1 MASTSEELSSGLLG
15 GGVAALVLYSQ
26 ANTMKTGAL
35 YSAGMELV
43 TGFKNT
49 PGFHSGNAPVMQIG
63 SRVFTDSPLGKSGS
77 LFTQS
82 NLPAGFSSLDE
93 AALKQTDIANRRL
106 TNSGFRTS
114 AANMIIPIAGT
125 AIFGA
130 MAYSEGGGEALGRFA
145 IEDVMANYYGNIAAQ
160 NIGTLNSSNQ
170 GRLASSLS
178 ADVKALNQGTMTQN
192 YRTIMGSSIV
202 GRTMPVL
209 AAYSGANLGFEVGQS
224 IGEGLNN
231 VLFAGEGSS
240 LLGISGGILGA
251 AGGAKL
257 GAMAGSSLF
266 SLATSALLVGGAMV
280 ATEVTGN
287 ILSSGF
293 KRTKTLGLD
302 FAGDLSSYNTRS
314 AVTMRQRS
322 IQAMNKSHLNARS
335 ALGQEA
341 SFHHMNRDYFAN
353 YRRF

>member
-1 MASTSEELSSGLLG
+1 MATTSEELLSTGVG
-15 GGVAALVLYSQ
+15 VGVASLVLYSQ
-26 ANTMKTGAL
+26 ANTMRTGAL

-43 TGFKNT
+43 TGFKNS
-49 PGFHSGNAPVMQIG
+49 PGFHTSNGPVMQIG
-63 SRVFTDSPLGKSGS
+63 KRIFSESPLTSSS
-77 LFTQS
+77 LATQS
-82 NLPAGFSSLDE
+82 ALPGSFSSLDE
-93 AALKQTDIANRRL
+93 AAMKANTGASRKL
-106 TNSGFRTS
+106 GNTAFRTG
-114 AANMIIPIAGT
+114 AASMVLPVVGT
-125 AIFGA
+125 ALFGA

-145 IEDVMANYYGNIAAQ
+145 IEDVMANYYGNIASQ
-160 NIGTLNSSNQ
+160 NIQTLNGSTQASLAKTVSSDV
-170 GRLASSLS
+170 SSLT
-178 ADVKALNQGTMTQN
+178 QGSTVQN
-192 YRTIMGSSIV
+192 YNRIMGSSFV
-202 GRTMPVL
+202 GRVMPVL
-209 AAYSGANLGFEVGQS
+209 TAYTGANLGFSAGQS
-224 IGEGLNN
+224 IGEGLNS
-231 VLFAGEGSS
+231 VLFSGEGSS
-240 LLGISGGILGA
+240 YLGLSGGVLGA

-257 GAMAGSSLF
+257 GAMAGSNVF
-266 SLATSALLVGGAMV
+266 SLAASALLVGGAMV

-322 IQAMNKSHLNARS
+322 VEAMNKSHLNTRS

>member
-1 MASTSEELSSGLLG
+1 MATTGEEISSSLVG

-49 PGFHSGNAPVMQIG
+49 PGFHSAGAPVMQIG
-63 SRVFTDSPLGKSGS
+63 NRIFTDSPLGGSGS

-82 NLPAGFSSLDE
+82 NLPDHFRSVEELAMRESNV
-93 AALKQTDIANRRL
+93 ANRKL
-106 TNSGFRTS
+106 SNTGFRTGKAS
-114 AANMIIPIAGT
+114 MIVPLVGT

-130 MAYSEGGGEALGRFA
+130 QAYSEGGGEALGRFA
-145 IEDVMANYYGNIAAQ
+145 IEDVMANYYGNMAAQ
-160 NIGTLNSSNQ
+160 NIGTLNAATQAKFASTVSS
-170 GRLASSLS
+170 
-178 ADVKALNQGTMTQN
+178 DVAALEAGTMTQSYN
-192 YRTIMGSSIV
+192 TIMGSSIL

-209 AAYSGANLGFEVGQS
+209 SAYTGANLGFGLGQS
-224 IGEGLNN
+224 IGEGLNK
-231 VLFAGEGSS
+231 VLFGDGGSS
-240 LLGISGGILGA
+240 FLGISGGILGA

-257 GAMAGSSLF
+257 GAMAGTNMF
-266 SLATSALLVGGAMV
+266 TLATSALMVGGAMI
-280 ATEVTGN
+280 ATEVAGD

-293 KRTKTLGLD
+293 KRTKSLGLD

-322 IQAMNKSHLNARS
+322 IQAMNKSQLNARS